1 MKHSSARPS
10 GKKYADQGLAQLD
23 MVGIYLQL
31 LSYTES
37 PIASWTFRNLLTF
50 YRPNQSI
57 KKRADGLNR

>member
-1 MKHSSARPS
+1 MKHLSARPS

-31 LSYTES
+31 LSYIES
-37 PIASWTFRNLLTF
+37 LIASWTFRNGLHRHLLSF

-57 KKRADGLNR
+57 N